1 MSKVVASEYLQE
13 EYLQALRAGHDVVSD
28 PELYADRPRLL
39 DELRDAEAILIR
51 NRTRVDSEL
60 IAAAP
65 RMRVVGRLGVGLDNI
80 DMEAC
85 AGAGIRVIPAVGG
98 NAASVAEYVIGAMLL
113 LVRGIFG
120 MTGSMVAGEWPR
132 QGHAFGH
139 EVAGRTLGLVGYGSI
154 ARQVGRRAAA
164 LEMRVIAFDPYLEA
178 DDPVWGS
185 VDSVDLDTLLAE
197 ADVVSL
203 HVPLSEGTR
212 GLIGP
217 SALQIMKPGAILIN
231 TSRGGVVDEAALAVA
246 LRQERL
252 GGAAVDVFASEPLGP
267 EAAATFAGVP
277 NLLLTPHIAGN
288 THEAVDRVARMIV
301 DAVLA
306 ELGS

>member
-1 MSKVVASEYLQE
+1 
-13 EYLQALRAGHDVVSD
+13 VVSD

-306 ELGS
+306 ELGP